1 MHDDG
6 IQENKHED
14 EVHVAPKY
22 HKHFVSR
29 KGEVLQNI
37 VFECG
42 GFDHVSI
49 SFPRTDIKDSR
60 VVLKGVKESVQLA
73 KTKIIEIVK
82 DLVSQQ

>member
-1 MHDDG
+1 M
-6 IQENKHED
+6 
-14 EVHVAPKY
+14 APKY

-37 VFECG
+37 IYECG

-60 VVLKGVKESVQLA
+60 VQLKGIKESVHLA
-73 KTKIIEIVK
+73 KNKILRIVK
-82 DLVSQQ
+82 DLVSTYRKANLC